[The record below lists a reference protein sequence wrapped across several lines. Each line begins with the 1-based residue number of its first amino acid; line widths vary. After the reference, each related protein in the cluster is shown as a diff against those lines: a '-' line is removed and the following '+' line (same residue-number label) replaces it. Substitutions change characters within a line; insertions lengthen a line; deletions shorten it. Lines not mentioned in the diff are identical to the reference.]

1 MITKIHKEVL
11 NFLLKYKKETD
22 KNLFF
27 VPRRINNKGRLDK
40 GYFFTGGEN
49 YLGVSFWEGGDSK
62 EKIHNIAVIIIENG
76 ESYIE
81 LSSRDDENKANHLK
95 LLSKK
100 LHNTDL
106 RFEEKNSNYKCRFY
120 MKGTKYLDNLK
131 RFIENEKKVIDDY
144 LKSNKVEGIKF
155 LDSSFHQKY
164 VVEKILNGRDF
175 ID

>member
-11 NFLLKYKKETD
+11 NFLLKYKRDID

-27 VPRRINNKGRLDK
+27 VPRKINNKGRLSK

-49 YLGVSFWEGGDSK
+49 YLGVSFWEGCDSK
-62 EKIHNIAVIIIENG
+62 EKIHNIAVIITETG
-76 ESYIE
+76 DSYIE
-81 LSSRDDENKANHLK
+81 LSSRDNQNKANHLK
-95 LLSKK
+95 ILSKK
-100 LHNTDL
+100 LHNNDL
-106 RFEEKNSNYKCRFY
+106 RFEEKNLNYKCRFY

-144 LKSNKVEGIKF
+144 LNLNKVDGISF
-155 LDSSFHQKY
+155 LDDSFHQKY
-164 VVEKILNGRDF
+164 IVEKIFNGDVF